1 MSLNRAVDVAAPSGS
16 PSAAKPPLLREPPKT
31 HAAPTIAAHAT
42 PQAMPDRRRDP
53 RDDDDND
60 DDEDDGMDHHRDST
74 SSSLVVAPKFSS
86 SASTSS
92 SFNQENVDDAVAVD
106 GADGDGFDVTDA
118 PRSRR
123 RSSATRRASVS
134 DPPRMSAVA
143 ASSAAMVGCYELCV
157 CVCVHMGKQ
166 SH

>member
-1 MSLNRAVDVAAPSGS
+1 MSLNRAVDVAVPSGS
-16 PSAAKPPLLREPPKT
+16 PSAAKPPLLREPPNT

-42 PQAMPDRRRDP
+42 PQATPDRRRDP
-53 RDDDDND
+53 RDDDDD
-60 DDEDDGMDHHRDST
+60 DDDDDGMDHHRDST
-74 SSSLVVAPKFSS
+74 SPPLVVAPKFSS

-92 SFNQENVDDAVAVD
+92 SFNRENVDDAVAVD

-123 RSSATRRASVS
+123 RSSATRTASVS

-157 CVCVHMGKQ
+157 CVRVHMGKQ

>member
-16 PSAAKPPLLREPPKT
+16 PSAAKPPLLREPPNT

-42 PQAMPDRRRDP
+42 PQAMPDPRRNP
-53 RDDDDND
+53 RDD

-74 SSSLVVAPKFSS
+74 SPPLVVAPKFSS

-92 SFNQENVDDAVAVD
+92 SFNRENVDDAVAVD

-123 RSSATRRASVS
+123 RSSATRTASVS

-143 ASSAAMVGCYELCV
+143 ASSAAIDGGVLRTV
-157 CVCVHMGKQ
+157 RVCVHMGKQ